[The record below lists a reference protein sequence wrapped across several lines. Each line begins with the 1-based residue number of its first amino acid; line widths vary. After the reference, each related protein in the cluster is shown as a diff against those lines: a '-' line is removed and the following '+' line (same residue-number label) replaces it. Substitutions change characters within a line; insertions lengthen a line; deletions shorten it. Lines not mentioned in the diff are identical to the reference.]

1 LLDFKPSLSTM
12 AFFFSHHNRPN
23 VTLTGEE
30 RLDVTYTYFPQPDI
44 SVTRSY
50 IGPPQPPEDAVET
63 VTYHCHFLA
72 YTFRRPFYDSLETIL
87 YRDRLALN
95 HTHSIISHIDHLREI
110 ALLVQRRRDVLRQL
124 PDGELKALWRD
135 ETGLLFCRLA
145 KDYLEV
151 LNNLVRTA
159 FGD

>member
-1 LLDFKPSLSTM
+1 M

-63 VTYHCHFLA
+63 VVSLPPTSELS
-72 YTFRRPFYDSLETIL
+72 YTKKKTLS
-87 YRDRLALN
+87 
-95 HTHSIISHIDHLREI
+95 
-110 ALLVQRRRDVLRQL
+110 
-124 PDGELKALWRD
+124 
-135 ETGLLFCRLA
+135 
-145 KDYLEV
+145 
-151 LNNLVRTA
+151 
-159 FGD
+159 